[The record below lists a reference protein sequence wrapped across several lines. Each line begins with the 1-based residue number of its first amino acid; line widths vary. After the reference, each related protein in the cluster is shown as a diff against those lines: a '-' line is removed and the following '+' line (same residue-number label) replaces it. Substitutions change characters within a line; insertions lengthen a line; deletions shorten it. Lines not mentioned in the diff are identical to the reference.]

1 MTLNGMAWYQEA
13 YHGSDTTKT
22 ALDLLYKKL
31 AGEVITRMEK
41 VLKTPSL
48 LPDDPDKTREIFSW
62 ALNYAGGGVEN
73 LISDTELNE
82 LISSKKNKN
91 S

>member
-1 MTLNGMAWYQEA
+1 LTGF
-13 YHGSDTTKT
+13 TKN
-22 ALDLLYKKL
+22 LR
-31 AGEVITRMEK
+31 GEVITRMDK

-48 LPDDPDKTREIFSW
+48 LPDDPGKTHEIFRW

-73 LISDTELNE
+73 LISDTELDE